1 MNPDDGEGGPP
12 ALPPGLPARFERL
25 ARHGTAPT
33 ADRWSACDT
42 WRHER
47 VSLVRTF
54 SAEPEGVER
63 MARAFRFLATTESPH
78 LARAYDWGRLPDGC
92 VWFTFEH
99 LEAWPMPA
107 RADAETLR
115 MWAIAGT
122 RALIEGHRAGL
133 LHRFV
138 SPTALQ
144 IGPDGQPVLTLWV
157 FNGRPGEPDGLVT
170 GMMPYI
176 APEALAGT
184 PGTSSDF
191 YALGAVL
198 YAMACGQPPHDGASG
213 VALAQAQREGLRALG
228 ELRPDLPAALVAV
241 VDRLLAYDADDR
253 FEDGLAVLQALGA
266 PLLPSINSP
275 PVDHEQP
282 LERLVRAFES
292 FRAQSGGAIVL
303 TGPAGSGKTTVLRQ
317 FAAEVALRGG
327 VVAET
332 RPEPGIDRMS
342 ALTAWLDERGGAPAM
357 AFPDDPA
364 MPPAAR
370 LLLKQAAMLKRLA
383 QLSLQ
388 DGMVL
393 LFENLGVHEE
403 ETLLRLERLLAAY
416 GAQVMVVASVRGEE
430 AASGKVLARLKRN
443 PLVRELPLHAF
454 PDSASHQLVALALG
468 PEALELAPVKLAV
481 DAANGHPLMLIETLR
496 ALVINGHIT
505 LGSTGWLQSMA
516 TGPLPLAPSLDTVFS
531 ARLEA
536 LPPPARHLG
545 AVVALLNGAAATRPL
560 VAAALDTPLTP
571 ELALDF
577 QTLVQQRWL
586 TREEGG
592 YRLAHALMAPVL
604 LRVLSPAEQRAVH
617 ARLAA
622 LLPGLD
628 APDTAI
634 AYHWA
639 ASGRRAEAAAAYERA
654 AAAAD
659 AQGAALEAF
668 RHRQAAYR
676 LTDDPARR
684 RALTERLVDLGLL
697 IDPAFGTEL
706 LETSLA
712 SDEPLTP
719 RERLLRTNQLA
730 NCLTAVGRYD
740 EARELLDWAI
750 TQAEQP
756 ALQGMIVAS
765 RAMLEVQLG
774 RMGPARA
781 AAAEAI
787 ALLAGEPDPPLPPQD
802 ATRQAMAMGWARTAA
817 LVYRLFLGE
826 STRLD
831 EVRSLAGELEALGLG
846 HAALWPLLMA
856 ALALVDEGRL
866 QEARSA
872 LDAVYGLLDRFGGPP
887 TAQTAKLATEALL
900 AVRAGELDQ
909 ALRDATAAVAYARTH
924 APYPFHLGLA
934 LVAHGEALLA
944 MGHTNQAEAVA
955 VEALNLN
962 EEGSRHI
969 AGLAQLVLSEA
980 IVRRRPAEAARRLES
995 LLLEASA
1002 PPTLNHYLQARV
1014 WRTLGEARRA
1024 LGHPDDALTALTR
1037 ALEEAERYAWP
1048 YLRVQALLALAR
1060 LHKARRYFGRLQ
1072 RLVPPA
1078 VQASEAHGYAEL
1090 ARQARSLSRFSVN
1103 GFAPWAELH
1112 RLLEHRGALAE
1123 LLSLSLDLARNLVRS
1138 DRAAVYLLD
1147 GERPRLAG
1155 AHPAGVDPLVSGH
1168 DLLSEVLR
1176 EGATTQREGMVPFG
1190 RGGWLVDAEVRS
1202 LLAIPLNAP
1211 QGAVGVLYLDRRTIQ
1226 EPFSRSEV
1234 AKLEALASYLAIAIE
1249 SARTRHGV
1257 ASRPALDGRM
1267 ARLESAL
1274 TEMIESDR
1282 VRRGFLSAITA
1293 DLRHQ
1298 LGQVH
1303 EAVAAVDAPATTL
1316 DSLSEALAHAERLAE
1331 ILEKGI
1337 RD

>member
-1 MNPDDGEGGPP
+1 
-12 ALPPGLPARFERL
+12 LPARFDRL
-25 ARHGTAPT
+25 TRHGSAPT
-33 ADRWSACDT
+33 ADRWSAHDA
-42 WRHER
+42 WRGEA
-47 VSLVRTF
+47 VCLVRTF

-63 MARAFRFLATTESPH
+63 MARAFRFLATTDSPH
-78 LARAYDWGRLPDGC
+78 LARAYDWGRFADGS
-92 VWFTFEH
+92 VWFTFEQ
-99 LEAWPMPA
+99 LAAWPMPA
-107 RADAETLR
+107 RADEATIR

-138 SPTALQ
+138 SPTALELT
-144 IGPDGQPVLTLWV
+144 PDGQPVLTLWV
-157 FNGRPGEPDGLVT
+157 FNGRPGHPDGMVT

-184 PGTSSDF
+184 PGPSSDF

-198 YAMACGQPPHDGASG
+198 YAMAAGEAPHTGASG
-213 VALAQAQREGLRALG
+213 GALAQAQRSGLRSLG
-228 ELRPDLPAALVAV
+228 EHRPDLPGALVAV
-241 VDRLLAYDADDR
+241 VDRLLAYDVADR
-253 FEDGLAVLQALGA
+253 FANGLAVLAALEA

-292 FRAQSGGAIVL
+292 FRARSGGAIVL
-303 TGPAGSGKTTVLRQ
+303 TGATGAGKTTLLRL

-342 ALTAWLDERGGAPAM
+342 ALTAWLDERGRAPAM
-357 AFPDDPA
+357 ELPDDPA

-370 LLLKQAAMLKRLA
+370 TLLKQAAMLKRLA
-383 QLSLQ
+383 QASLH

-393 LFENLGVHEE
+393 VFENLGVHEE

-454 PDSASHQLVALALG
+454 PEVASRRLVALALG
-468 PEALELAPVKLAV
+468 PEALELAPVRLASE
-481 DAANGHPLMLIETLR
+481 AANGHPLMLLETLR
-496 ALVINGHIT
+496 ALVIDGHIA
-505 LGSTGWLQSMA
+505 LGGTGWRQAIAS
-516 TGPLPLAPSLDTVFS
+516 GPLPLAPSLDSVFS

-536 LPPPARHLG
+536 LPPAARHLG
-545 AVVALLNGAAATRPL
+545 AVVALLDGAVATRPL

-571 ELALDF
+571 DLALDF

-634 AYHWA
+634 AHHWA

-659 AQGAALEAF
+659 ARGATLEAF
-668 RHRQAAYR
+668 RHRQSAYH
-676 LTDDPARR
+676 LTDDPAHR
-684 RALTERLVDLGLL
+684 RALTERLIDLGPL
-697 IDPAFGTEL
+697 IDPAFGAEL
-706 LETSLA
+706 IEASLA
-712 SDEPLTP
+712 SDAQLTP
-719 RERLLRTNQLA
+719 RERLLRTNQLVV
-730 NCLTAVGRYD
+730 CLSGIGRYD
-740 EARELLDWAI
+740 AARELLDGAM
-750 TQAEQP
+750 TQAERP
-756 ALQGMIVAS
+756 ALQGQLTVS
-765 RAMLEVQLG
+765 RALLEVHLG
-774 RMGPARA
+774 RMPLARE
-781 AAAEAI
+781 AAAEAM
-787 ALLAGEPDPPLPPQD
+787 ALLAAGSGQPPSAQE
-802 ATRQAMAMGWARTAA
+802 ATSQALAMGWARTIA
-817 LVYRLFLGE
+817 LGYRHFLGE

-831 EVRSLAGELEALGLG
+831 EARDLAGELEAQGLG
-846 HAALWPLLMA
+846 HAAQWPLLTA

-866 QEARSA
+866 PEARAA
-872 LDAVYGLLDRFGGPP
+872 LDAVHGFLERAGNAPS
-887 TAQTAKLATEALL
+887 AQATMLAVEALL
-900 AVRAGELDQ
+900 VVRAGELDQ
-909 ALRDATAAVAYARTH
+909 ALRDATAAVAYARTR
-924 APYPFHLGLA
+924 APHPFPLGIA
-934 LVAHGEALLA
+934 LIAHGEALLA
-944 MGHTNQAEAVA
+944 LGHSHQAEAVA
-955 VEALNLN
+955 AEALNLN
-962 EEGSRHI
+962 EAGNGYLT
-969 AGLAQLVLSEA
+969 GLAQLVLAEA
-980 IVRRRPAEAARRLES
+980 ILRRRPAEAARRLES
-995 LLLEASA
+995 VLLEAA
-1002 PPTLNHYLQARV
+1002 MPDTLNHYLQARA

-1024 LGHPDDALTALTR
+1024 LGHPDEALVALTR
-1037 ALEEAERYAWP
+1037 ALEDAERHGWP

-1060 LHKARRYFGRLQ
+1060 HHKARRYFGRLQ

-1090 ARQARSLSRFSVN
+1090 ARQARALSRFSVN
-1103 GFAPWAELH
+1103 GFAPWAELQ
-1112 RLLEHRGALAE
+1112 RLLAHRGALGE
-1123 LLSLSLDLARNLVRS
+1123 LVSLSLDLARHLVRT
-1138 DRAAVYLLD
+1138 DRAAVYLCD

-1168 DLLSEVLR
+1168 DLLSEVLS
-1176 EGATTQREGMVPFG
+1176 EGQTTQREGMVPYG
-1190 RGGWLVDAEVRS
+1190 RGGWLVDAEVCA
-1202 LLAIPLNAP
+1202 LLAIPLNTP
-1211 QGAVGVLYLDRRTIQ
+1211 QGALGVLYLDRRTIQ
-1226 EPFSRSEV
+1226 EPFSRGEA
-1234 AKLEALASYLAIAIE
+1234 AKLEALGSYLAIAIE
-1249 SARTRHGV
+1249 SARARHGA
-1257 ASRPALDGRM
+1257 ASGPSLDGRM

-1274 TEMIESDR
+1274 TEMLESDR
-1282 VRRGFLSAITA
+1282 VRRGFLSTITA

-1303 EAVAAVDAPATTL
+1303 EAIAAVDAPATTL
-1316 DSLSEALAHAERLAE
+1316 DNLAEALAHAERLAE

>member
-1 MNPDDGEGGPP
+1 MNPDGDDSSP
-12 ALPPGLPARFERL
+12 ALPFDLPARFERL
-25 ARHGTAPT
+25 QRHATAPT
-33 ADRWSACDT
+33 ADRWSAHDA
-42 WRHER
+42 WRGED
-47 VSLVRTF
+47 VCLVRTF

-78 LARAYDWGRLPDGC
+78 LARAYDWGRLDDGC
-92 VWFTFEH
+92 AWFTFEL
-99 LEAWPMPA
+99 LEAWPMPD
-107 RADAETLR
+107 RASAETIR
-115 MWAIAGT
+115 MWAIAGA

-144 IGPDGQPVLTLWV
+144 LTPDGQPVLTLWV
-157 FNGRPGEPDGLVT
+157 FNGRPGHPDGMVT

-198 YAMACGQPPHDGASG
+198 YAMAAGQPPHAGASG
-213 VALAQAQREGLRALG
+213 GALAQAQKAGLRSLG
-228 ELRPDLPAALVAV
+228 EHRPDLPRALVAV
-241 VDRLLAYDADDR
+241 VDRLLAYDAADR
-253 FEDGLAVLQALGA
+253 FADGLAVLAALDA

-303 TGPAGSGKTTVLRQ
+303 TGPAGSGKTTVLRL

-342 ALTAWLDERGGAPAM
+342 ALAAWLDERGHAPAM
-357 AFPDDPA
+357 ALPDDPA

-393 LFENLGVHEE
+393 VFENLGVHEE

-443 PLVRELPLHAF
+443 PLVRELPLHPF
-454 PDSASHQLVALALG
+454 PDAASRRLVALALG
-468 PEALELAPVKLAV
+468 PEALELAPVKLAL

-496 ALVINGHIT
+496 ALVIDGHIA
-505 LGSTGWLQSMA
+505 LGGTGWLQSIA

-545 AVVALLNGAAATRPL
+545 AAVALLNGAAATRPL

-571 ELALDF
+571 DLALDF

-622 LLPGLD
+622 LLPGMD

-654 AAAAD
+654 GAAAD
-659 AQGAALEAF
+659 AQGATLEAF
-668 RHRQAAYR
+668 RHRQSAYR
-676 LTDDPARR
+676 LTDDPAHR
-684 RALTERLVDLGLL
+684 RALTERLVGLGPL
-697 IDPAFGTEL
+697 IDPAFTAEL
-706 LETSLA
+706 LETSLSA
-712 SDEPLTP
+712 DDALTP
-719 RERLLRTNQLA
+719 RERLLRTNQLS
-730 NCLTAVGRYD
+730 NCLSSIGRYG

-756 ALQGMIVAS
+756 ALRGLIVAS
-765 RAMLEVQLG
+765 RALLELQLG
-774 RMGPARA
+774 RMQPAHEA
-781 AAAEAI
+781 ATEAM
-787 ALLAGEPDPPLPPQD
+787 ALLAGEDVARLTPAE
-802 ATRQAMAMGWARTAA
+802 ATHHAMAVWSLRSAA
-817 LVYRLFLGE
+817 LSYRLFLGDA
-826 STRLD
+826 TRPD
-831 EVRSLAGELEALGLG
+831 EVKALAGELQTLGLG
-846 HAALWPLLMA
+846 HGAMWPWLAA
-856 ALALVDEGRL
+856 ALALVYEGRL
-866 QEARSA
+866 PEARTA
-872 LDAVYGLLDRFGGPP
+872 LGAVRDLLDRFGGAP
-887 TAQTAKLATEALL
+887 TAQTARLAAEALL

-909 ALRDATAAVAYARTH
+909 ALRDAAAAVAYARTH
-924 APYPFHLGLA
+924 TPYPFPLGLA

-955 VEALNLN
+955 AEALTLN

-969 AGLAQLVLSEA
+969 AGLAQLVMAEA
-980 IVRRRPAEAARRLES
+980 ILRRRPAEAARRLEG
-995 LLLEASA
+995 LLLEASM
-1002 PPTLNHYLQARV
+1002 PDTLNHYLQARV

-1024 LGHPDDALTALTR
+1024 LGHPDEALVALTR
-1037 ALEEAERYAWP
+1037 ALEEAERHGWP

-1060 LHKARRYFGRLQ
+1060 HHKARRYFGRLQ

-1103 GFAPWAELH
+1103 GFAPWAELQ

-1123 LLSLSLDLARNLVRS
+1123 LVSLSLDLARHLVRC
-1138 DRAAVYLLD
+1138 DRAAVYLCD

-1176 EGATTQREGMVPFG
+1176 EGRTTQREGMVPFG

-1211 QGAVGVLYLDRRTIQ
+1211 QGALGVLYLDRRTIQ
-1226 EPFSRSEV
+1226 EPFSRGEA

-1249 SARTRHGV
+1249 SARARHGA
-1257 ASRPALDGRM
+1257 ASGPALDGRM

-1274 TEMIESDR
+1274 TQMIESDR

-1303 EAVAAVDAPATTL
+1303 EAIAAVDAPATTL
-1316 DSLSEALAHAERLAE
+1316 DSLAEALAHAERLAE